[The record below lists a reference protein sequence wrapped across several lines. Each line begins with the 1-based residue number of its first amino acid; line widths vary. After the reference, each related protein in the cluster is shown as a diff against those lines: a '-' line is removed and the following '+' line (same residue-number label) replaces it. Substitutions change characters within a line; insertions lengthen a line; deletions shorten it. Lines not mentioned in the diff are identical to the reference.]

1 MIYLQ
6 NNKTAVVAAPQ
17 SVNSAAVTTTT
28 IDTLGFNYL
37 VVEFSLG
44 AVGSAATV
52 FKLTESDTSG
62 SGYSDIS
69 AFTASGSTGNSRLP
83 QTGDANT
90 VIKYFVNLAGRKRYI
105 KPEMTTGTTT
115 LIAIKGEL
123 TRANQ
128 SPDSNTERG
137 VSAAVF
143 G

>member
-1 MIYLQ
+1 MIYAQ
-6 NNKTAVVAAPQ
+6 NTKTVVSLAPQ
-17 SVNSAAVTTTT
+17 SVASTTPTTTT

-44 AVGSAATV
+44 ANPAALTD
-52 FKLTESDTSG
+52 FRLTESDTSG
-62 SGYSDIS
+62 SGYSSIA
-69 AFTASGSTGNSRLP
+69 AFTASGTTGNLRLP
-83 QTGDANT
+83 QPGDANT

-105 KPEMTTGTTT
+105 KPEVTTGGTT

-123 TRANQ
+123 SRANQ

-137 VSAAVF
+137 VSASVF